1 MSIELLEQIDTVLSK
16 GDIKKADFEVDEEI
30 FGRMLDFI
38 GMLEPDQLTED
49 QVKELWYIID
59 SLEPYED
66 DPAEEEITEKRFL
79 KKTSRAQRR
88 KAKIYRRRHKTQ
100 IKAWRRKMK
109 TKLKRAKKTGHGIS
123 GKKRGKTRRRAGP
136 AS

>member
-1 MSIELLEQIDTVLSK
+1 MSELLEQIDTVLSK

-30 FGRMLDFI
+30 FSEMLDFI

-49 QVKELWYIID
+49 QIRVLWNIIE

-66 DPAEEEITEKRFL
+66 DPAEDEITEKKFL
-79 KKTSRAQRR
+79 KKTSRAARR

-109 TKLKRAKKTGHGIS
+109 TKLKRAKKTGFGVS
-123 GKKRGKTRRRAGP
+123 GKRRGKTRRRVGP
-136 AS
+136 PA